1 MLESLLQQTTIP
13 LLEQVAAFGSRRH
26 SVLAGNIA
34 NIDTP
39 DYRTRDLPVQD
50 FEKAVQSAINARHKN
65 MQPQLTWSQT
75 PGNVSLNPVF
85 PDQGQGGE
93 LPPGATSLHVPGVV
107 QQQPQQLA
115 DYFPAELGVARDAA
129 SANVTFHDG
138 GNRSIEHESMEM
150 SKNASLQSF
159 AIEVMLS
166 QMRTLEAVISER
178 AV

>member
-1 MLESLLQQTTIP
+1 MLENLLQQTTIP
-13 LLEQVAAFGSRRH
+13 LLEQVAAFGARRH
-26 SVLAGNIA
+26 TVLAGNIA

-50 FEKAVQSAINARHKN
+50 FEKAVQAAIAARRDN
-65 MQPQLTWSQT
+65 LQPQLTWTQAA
-75 PGNVSLNPVF
+75 GNASLEGSLNPA
-85 PDQGQGGE
+85 DLSHLQ
-93 LPPGATSLHVPGVV
+93 PGVNSLNVPGLV
-107 QQQPQQLA
+107 QKQPQQLA
-115 DYFPAELGVARDAA
+115 DYFPDDLRVAHDAA
-129 SANVTFHDG
+129 AANVTFHDG